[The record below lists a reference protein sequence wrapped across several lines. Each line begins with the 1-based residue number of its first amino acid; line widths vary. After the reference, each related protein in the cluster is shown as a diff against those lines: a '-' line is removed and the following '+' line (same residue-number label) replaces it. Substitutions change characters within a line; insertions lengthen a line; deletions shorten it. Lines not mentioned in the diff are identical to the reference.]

1 MKRPASTIL
10 SVTLIMVVSSTAFA
24 GNIAGGRASGNIAG
38 GRAAGHIAGGRA
50 SGNIAGG
57 RSAVFTNPRTS
68 PELNGLSR
76 LDFEAPFSGSLTG
89 LIRMMLK
96 TGALLE
102 VDRGPVNLVATL
114 SNIGQ
119 AAQKSQL

>member
-57 RSAVFTNPRTS
+57 RSAVFTNPSTS

-76 LDFEAPFSGSLTG
+76 FDFEAAFSGSLTS
-89 LIRMMLK
+89 LIRMMLES
-96 TGALLE
+96 GALL
-102 VDRGPVNLVATL
+102 
-114 SNIGQ
+114 
-119 AAQKSQL
+119 